1 MQQALRQANWNVRV
15 HRLRQLWLAWLALVV
30 AMLALIPAPRPTPPV
45 FALACPVQP
54 VGDASAPLPAA
65 PPTPEIHPHDPR
77 ASCASF
83 LIRNTQS
90 RLQHGLYLEPAHST
104 RQFLPVMQRAMQ
116 RLIAHPRTH
125 FPRR

>member
-1 MQQALRQANWNVRV
+1 MQQALRQANWNARV

-45 FALACPVQP
+45 LAIACPVQP
-54 VGDASAPLPAA
+54 VSDANASASAA
-65 PPTPEIHPHDPR
+65 PPTLETHPYDPR
-77 ASCASF
+77 ASCTPF
-83 LIRNTQS
+83 IIRHTPS
-90 RLQHGLYLEPAHST
+90 RLQQELDLEPAHST